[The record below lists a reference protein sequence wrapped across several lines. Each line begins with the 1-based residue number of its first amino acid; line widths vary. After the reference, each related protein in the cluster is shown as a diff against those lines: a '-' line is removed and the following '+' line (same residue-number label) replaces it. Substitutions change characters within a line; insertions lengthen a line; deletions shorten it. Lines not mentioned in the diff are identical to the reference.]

1 MEKDQN
7 QHSLKE
13 VLKEMINRYRLKE
26 GLQQVRIKE
35 YWTKE
40 MGPAINKYTSRV
52 ELRKR
57 TLYISIDSASL
68 KQELDMG
75 KEKIKQLL
83 NQHLGEDYIESV
95 VIL

>member
-1 MEKDQN
+1 MDKDNN

-13 VLKEMINRYRLKE
+13 VLKEMINQYKLHE

-35 YWTKE
+35 YWTRE
-40 MGPAINKYTSRV
+40 MGTAINKYTNRV

-57 TLYISIDSASL
+57 TIYISIDSAAL
-68 KQELDMG
+68 KQELNMG

-83 NQHLGEDYIESV
+83 NQHLGEDYIETV